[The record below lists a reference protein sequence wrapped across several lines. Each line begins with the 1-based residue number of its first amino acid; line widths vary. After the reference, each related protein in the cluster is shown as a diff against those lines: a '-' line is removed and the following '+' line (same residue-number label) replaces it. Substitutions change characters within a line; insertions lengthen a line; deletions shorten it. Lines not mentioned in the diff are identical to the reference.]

1 MLSESL
7 QGIESC
13 LHPNGR
19 KHTALYKALDL
30 DPNSQWKLR
39 QLCSILILCNCI
51 QNLIL
56 GSEITNTV
64 LTLNL

>member
-1 MLSESL
+1 MLTEAL
-7 QGIESC
+7 QGIECC
-13 LHPNGR
+13 LHPNGK
-19 KHTALYKALDL
+19 KHIALHKALDL

-56 GSEITNTV
+56 GSEIAGTV
-64 LTLNL
+64 IP